1 MLNLKSKAP
10 LDALVAEVE
19 KVLSERADVL
29 TMIAKA
35 EAKQSECQAELAAA
49 RERIAHEEYQAA
61 QVEGG
66 LAVAS
71 KAAQQRLAEAELQS
85 KSARFRVQGNRDRVG
100 AIEQRLM
107 AAWAA
112 VLKYR
117 EDFMLGKIQALSD
130 QFDAVLGDLVRL
142 VWKTRAFYGGWPRF
156 RGTTFVNPIPA
167 LAGFLMGNPFTKR
180 VYIQGEFVQH
190 DGRLVSSSRHLELSS
205 EGSALR
211 DELQTLKERV
221 TGLAGA
227 LKEAGVSGTDL
238 KPQGGE
244 EGPEEEPV
252 DDGAVRD

>member
-1 MLNLKSKAP
+1 MLSLKSKDP

-29 TMIAKA
+29 AVIAKA
-35 EAKQSECQAELAAA
+35 EAKQSECEAELAAA

-85 KSARFRVQGNRDRVG
+85 KSARFRIRGVRDRMG

-112 VLKYR
+112 VLRYR
-117 EDFMLGKIQALSD
+117 QEFTLGKIEALGQD
-130 QFDAVLGDLVRL
+130 WDEALTGLVRL
-142 VWKTRAFYGGWPRF
+142 VCKARALQFFIPRALP
-156 RGTTFVNPIPA
+156 RGLFHPASA
-167 LAGFLMGNPFTKR
+167 LAQIIVPNPFTR
-180 VYIQGEFVQH
+180 QWYIQGEFIRN
-190 DGRLVSSSRHLELSS
+190 GERMVSSKHHLELSP
-205 EGSALR
+205 EGSALH
-211 DELQTLKERV
+211 DELQTLKERI
-221 TGLAGA
+221 TGLAGT
-227 LKEAGVSGTDL
+227 LKEAGVSGIDL

-244 EGPEEEPV
+244 EGPEKPV